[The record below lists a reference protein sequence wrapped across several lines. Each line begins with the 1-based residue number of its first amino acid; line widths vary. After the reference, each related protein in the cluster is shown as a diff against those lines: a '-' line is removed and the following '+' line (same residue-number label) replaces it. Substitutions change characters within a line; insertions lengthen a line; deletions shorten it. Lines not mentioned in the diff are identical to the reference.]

1 MKKRLAMDAA
11 PDTSDTSD
19 AVLAIG
25 TYRLFPSKRLLVE
38 GGRHVR
44 LGGRAFDLLTVLVGR
59 AGAVVSKE
67 DLLTLAWPGLFVD
80 EVALRVHIA
89 ALRRALRDGP
99 GGRFIVNIPGR
110 GYSFV
115 APVSDQRVNASSA
128 WVEPALAPSDN
139 LPAILTRIFGRDRFV
154 AALASKLPQRRFTT
168 IVGIGGVG
176 KTTVALAI
184 ASILNPS
191 YRDGIRFV
199 DLAPIADPALV
210 PSTLASVLGVRV
222 SSGDPLLAVVAV
234 LRQKAMLV
242 MLDNC
247 EHVVEA
253 AAALAEEICK
263 GAPDVHILATSR
275 EALRA
280 RGEHVERLVPL
291 QTPTETEGLTA
302 AEALTFPSVQL
313 FVERAAAT
321 LDSFELSDANTPAIC
336 EICRR
341 LEGIALAI
349 ELAAGRVDTLGVAEI
364 AGRLDDRFRLL
375 THGRRTALPRHQT
388 LNATYDWSFQLLPG
402 PTQALFRRLC
412 VLAGD
417 FTLEAAVEIGADG
430 EIPASEVSCKAS
442 GGVGVRSRS
451 SWRTSPT
458 RSASYRLLDSARGL
472 CQGPHVGE
480 WRARRDFTPAR
491 PVRP

>member
-1 MKKRLAMDAA
+1 MKKRLAIDAA
-11 PDTSDTSD
+11 PDTSDTRD
-19 AVLAIG
+19 AVLAFG
-25 TYRLFPSKRLLVE
+25 PFRLFPSKRLLVE
-38 GGRHVR
+38 EGRHVR

-80 EVALRVHIA
+80 EVALQVHIA
-89 ALRRALRDGP
+89 ALRRALGDGP
-99 GGRFIVNIPGR
+99 GGRRFIVNIPGR

-128 WVEPALAPSDN
+128 RVEPALAPSDN

-154 AALASKLPQRRFTT
+154 AALVSKLPQRRFTT

-184 ASILNPS
+184 ASILRPS

-302 AEALTFPSVQL
+302 AEALAFPSVQL

-341 LEGIALAI
+341 LDGIALAI
-349 ELAAGRVDTLGVAEI
+349 ELAAGRVDTLGVGEI

-375 THGRRTALPRHQT
+375 TRGRRTALPRHQT
-388 LNATYDWSFQLLPG
+388 LNATYRLELPAVARTHAG
-402 PTQALFRRLC
+402 SVSEALRPCGRLYP
-412 VLAGD
+412 G
-417 FTLEAAVEIGADG
+417 
-430 EIPASEVSCKAS
+430 S
-442 GGVGVRSRS
+442 GGRNRCWRRNSR
-451 SWRTSPT
+451 
-458 RSASYRLLDSARGL
+458 LGGL
-472 CQGPHVGE
+472 
-480 WRARRDFTPAR
+480 
-491 PVRP
+491 